1 MCTAQSITQTMMDPK
16 QFCESGRLHTGP
28 HNRNPLSEGQRGMT
42 GEGKVAQQIN
52 EIAIQL
58 RTLPSGPSTNIYQR
72 AERKE
77 RRQQTNGRQ
86 KHFQKVL

>member
-1 MCTAQSITQTMMDPK
+1 MWGMCTAQSITQTMMDPE

-52 EIAIQL
+52 EIAIQFEDT
-58 RTLPSGPSTNIYQR
+58 TLWSKHKHLSERGKRDVNR
-72 AERKE
+72 LMAEKN
-77 RRQQTNGRQ
+77 TF
-86 KHFQKVL
+86 KT